1 MAQKWADH
9 LLVTGKFE
17 HRKNGKFGENIWKMC
32 RVPCLEDVPS
42 LQGTRPVDDWYNE
55 VQFYDYNNG
64 QFSNK
69 TGHFTQL
76 VWVASQ
82 KLGLGVARGNGKT
95 IVVANYDPPG
105 NYPGQFQ
112 KNVLQPMN

>member
-9 LLVTGKFE
+9 LVETGKFE
-17 HRKNGKFGENIWKMC
+17 HRKSGKFGENIWKIGT
-32 RVPCLEDVPS
+32 ES

-64 QFSNK
+64 QFSTA

>member
-1 MAQKWADH
+1 MAQKWADY
-9 LLVTGKFE
+9 LVVTGKFE
-17 HRKNGKFGENIWKMC
+17 HRKFGKFGENIWKIGT
-32 RVPCLEDVPS
+32 ES
-42 LQGTRPVDDWYNE
+42 FQGTRPVDDWYNE

-64 QFSNK
+64 QFSMK

-82 KLGLGVARGNGKT
+82 KLGLGVARGNGNS

-105 NYPGQFQ
+105 NVPGQFQ
-112 KNVLQPMN
+112 KNVLQPTN

>member
-1 MAQKWADH
+1 MAQKWADY

-17 HRKNGKFGENIWKMC
+17 HRKFNKFGENIWKMC
-32 RVPCLEDVPS
+32 REECPGES

-55 VQFYDYNNG
+55 VKLYDYNNG

-82 KLGLGVARGNGKT
+82 KLGLGVARGNGNT

-112 KNVLQPMN
+112 KNVLQPKN

>member
-1 MAQKWADH
+1 MAQKWADY
-9 LLVTGKFE
+9 LVVTGKFE
-17 HRKNGKFGENIWKMC
+17 HSKLAFGTYGENIWATYG
-32 RVPCLEDVPS
+32 EHF
-42 LQGTRPVDDWYNE
+42 QGTRPVDDWYKE

-64 QFSNK
+64 QFSMK

-82 KLGLGVARGNGKT
+82 KLGLGVARGNGNT

-112 KNVLQPMN
+112 KNVLQPKN